1 MDWSRAKTYL
11 IITFLVLDL
20 VLGYQYLT
28 TKQQAQ
34 GYVQS
39 YASQLQEVR
48 ELLRMHGMILITE
61 VPKETPE
68 MSFLQVSRP
77 KQAVEDILK
86 GTLRDVQMIEN
97 DESRETMKFKANEGE
112 FNVTGD
118 GYFSMRLEP
127 TLPVETGNN
136 AKLSAHVMQKLG
148 PLVWKSDLYREDMTV
163 PTGSERMVVRFL
175 QSYDKYPIF
184 SALLEVHLQNSEIIL
199 YNQKALEIGTSQ
211 ERSQRVLSATAALK
225 SITEIEDRNAG
236 TSTGTTQQK
245 EMRVIRD
252 VKLGYYSPNYADAD
266 VWYLVPVWRI
276 VTDQRSYYVN
286 AFTGRVENGT
296 P

>member
-20 VLGYQYLT
+20 MLGYQYLT

-48 ELLRMHGMILITE
+48 ELLRMHGMILVTE
-61 VPKETPE
+61 VPRETPE

-77 KQAVEDILK
+77 KQEVEEIL
-86 GTLRDVQMIEN
+86 GQTLHNVHLIEN
-97 DESRETMKFKANEGE
+97 DQSRETMKFQADEGA

-127 TLPVETGNN
+127 TLPVETGNSS
-136 AKLSAHVMQKLG
+136 KLSLHVMQKLG
-148 PLVWKSDLYREDMTV
+148 PLVWKSNLYREDMTV

-199 YNQKALEIGTSQ
+199 YNQKALEVGKPQ
-211 ERSQRVLSATAALK
+211 EHSQRVLSATAALK
-225 SITEIEDRNAG
+225 SITEIGDSNTG
-236 TSTGTTQQK
+236 TNTTQQK

-252 VKLGYYSPNYADAD
+252 IKLGYYSPNYADAD

-286 AFTGRVENGT
+286 AFTGQVENGT